1 MGLWEAI
8 WKSSILGVVQGLT
21 EFLPVSSSGHLTLLQ
36 RVLGFDMGDGTMT
49 LINIMMHLGTLI
61 AVIVVFWRDILAL
74 FRKPFKTLLMLIVAT
89 IPAGVIGLIFS
100 DQIDSLFSGGDGI
113 LYLSVCFALTALL
126 LVICEMI
133 AKRQKTQRPLG
144 WGSSVAMGVMQAV
157 ALFPGI
163 SRSGSTIVA
172 GTLAGTR
179 REEVAKF
186 SFLMSIPVI
195 LGSFAVE
202 IFGIVREPESV
213 ALRNERHRRHDRWHR
228 ARHGVWVSCHQAYA
242 QGHPKGKL
250 CLVQRLSGRLVR
262 RLFFALRR
270 RSHCIK
276 FSKDVRAGRLFFMYK
291 SCVFAHDNSI
301 GGES

>member
-74 FRKPFKTLLMLIVAT
+74 FRKPFKALLMLIVAT

-202 IFGIVREPESV
+202 VFGIVREPESV
-213 ALRNERHRRHDRWHR
+213 AGFGTSGIAGMIVGIVLAMVFGFLAIKLMLKVIRKANYVWFSVYLV
-228 ARHGVWVSCHQAYA
+228 ALSVVCFSLCAAGVIV
-242 QGHPKGKL
+242 
-250 CLVQRLSGRLVR
+250 
-262 RLFFALRR
+262 
-270 RSHCIK
+270 
-276 FSKDVRAGRLFFMYK
+276 
-291 SCVFAHDNSI
+291 
-301 GGES
+301 